1 MGILLLYVIH
11 TIDASE
17 CQKPKK
23 TLISII
29 SMKICLL
36 YFVPEIYLV
45 VAKLS
50 RNNVFR
56 NITYNL
62 RLTRRYITGE
72 A

>member
-36 YFVPEIYLV
+36 FIVFCSGN
-45 VAKLS
+45 LS
-50 RNNVFR
+50 SCGKT
-56 NITYNL
+56 I
-62 RLTRRYITGE
+62 
-72 A
+72 